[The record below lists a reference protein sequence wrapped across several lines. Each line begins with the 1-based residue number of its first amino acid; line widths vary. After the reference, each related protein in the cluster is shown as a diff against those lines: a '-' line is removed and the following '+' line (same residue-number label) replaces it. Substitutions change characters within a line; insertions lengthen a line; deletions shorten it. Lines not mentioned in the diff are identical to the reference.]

1 VDRSQ
6 LDGPEAAAASP
17 DLGLLAAIVSS
28 SDDAIVGVNL
38 NGMITSWNPA
48 AERIFGYSAHE
59 VTGQSA
65 TILCPDDRMAEF
77 TAALGAIARG
87 EHVAHYHTMR
97 LRKGVSAIPVSVTV
111 SPVRENS
118 GKLIGYSSIAR
129 DITDQRLAESD
140 LRRQTAELERINRNL
155 AAFSYTVSHDLL
167 APLGAVTGYSDAL
180 LDECRDVLGDTGRGY
195 AERIRAV
202 SEQMKALIDDL
213 LRISLVTQAE
223 LHLEAVDLSA
233 EIAASADELRDREPG
248 RRVSITIQDGV
259 WVRTDRSLIRAALRN
274 LLDNAWKFTSR
285 RDLALIEFGTI
296 PAASGRVCCYVRDN
310 GAGFD
315 RAYADQLFR
324 PFQRLHTAREFPGH
338 GIGLASVKQIAERLG
353 GQVRAESGPGTGATF
368 YLVLD
373 SKDIT

>member
-1 VDRSQ
+1 MGRSQ
-6 LDGPEAAAASP
+6 LDGPETTVVSP
-17 DLGLLAAIVSS
+17 CLGLLAAIVNS

-38 NGMITSWNPA
+38 NGMIMSWNPA
-48 AERIFGYSAHE
+48 AERIFGYSARE
-59 VTGQSA
+59 ITGQPV

-87 EHVAHYHTMR
+87 KHVAHYQAMR
-97 LRKGVSAIPVSVTV
+97 RRKDGSAIPVSLTV

-118 GKLIGYSSIAR
+118 GNLIGYSSIAR
-129 DITDQRLAESD
+129 DITEQRRAESD
-140 LRRQTAELERINRNL
+140 LRRQAEELARINRNL

-180 LDECRDVLGDTGRGY
+180 LDECRESLGAAGRSY
-195 AERIRAV
+195 AERIKAV
-202 SEQMKALIDDL
+202 SEQMTALIDDL
-213 LRISLVTQAE
+213 LRISRVTQAE

-233 EIAASADELRDREPG
+233 EIAASAEELRVREPS
-248 RRVSITIQDGV
+248 RKVNITVQDGV
-259 WVRTDRSLIRAALRN
+259 WVRTDRSLIRAVVRN

-285 RDLALIEFGTI
+285 RDPALVEFGTI

-315 RAYADQLFR
+315 SAYAGQLFR
-324 PFQRLHTAREFPGH
+324 PFQRLHAARDFPGH
-338 GIGLASVKQIAERLG
+338 GIGLASVKQIVERLG
-353 GQVRAESGPGTGATF
+353 GQVRAESCLGTGATF